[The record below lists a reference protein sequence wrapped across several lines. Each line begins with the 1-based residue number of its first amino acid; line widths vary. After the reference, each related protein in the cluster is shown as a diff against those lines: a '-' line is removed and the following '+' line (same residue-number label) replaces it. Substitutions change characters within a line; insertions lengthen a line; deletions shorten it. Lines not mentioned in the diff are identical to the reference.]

1 MATAALVLG
10 IIGLVA
16 WLIPIIGYPVTIVG
30 LVLGIKSVK
39 SEKRGMAIAGIVMS
53 SIGLVLSL
61 VNSIAGVILY
71 SSMA

>member
-10 IIGLVA
+10 IISLA
-16 WLIPIIGYPVTIVG
+16 TWLIPIIGYPVTIVG

-71 SSMA
+71 SSMT

>member
-10 IIGLVA
+10 IISLVA

-71 SSMA
+71 SSMT

>member
-10 IIGLVA
+10 IIGLIA
-16 WLIPIIGYPVTIVG
+16 WLLPIIGYPVTIVG

-61 VNSIAGVILY
+61 VNSILGVVLY
-71 SSMA
+71 SQMA

>member
-10 IIGLVA
+10 IIGLIA
-16 WLIPIIGYPVTIVG
+16 WLLPIIGYPVTIVG

-61 VNSIAGVILY
+61 VNSILGVILLNQ
-71 SSMA
+71 MA

>member
-10 IIGLVA
+10 IISLVA

-53 SIGLVLSL
+53 ALGLVLSL

-71 SSMA
+71 SSMT

>member
-71 SSMA
+71 SSMT

>member
-10 IIGLVA
+10 IISLAA

-30 LVLGIKSVK
+30 LVLCIKSVK

-53 SIGLVLSL
+53 AIGLVLSL

-71 SSMA
+71 SSMT

>member
-10 IIGLVA
+10 IISLVA

-39 SEKRGMAIAGIVMS
+39 SEKRGMW
-53 SIGLVLSL
+53 LSQASL
-61 VNSIAGVILY
+61 
-71 SSMA
+71 